1 MAARKYLS
9 YGGCYET
16 CSHRDSYARRSDPDL
31 MMYTDQWSGVR
42 KYKPMKILLASLL
55 ALAAAA
61 VVRAEQSGEKSPLVT
76 TEWLSKNLENPK
88 VRILEVSVE
97 PGVYEQ
103 GHIPGAA
110 NVKWHTD
117 LVDNPRRDIVSK
129 EQFEALASKLG
140 VTPETEL
147 VCRSRRLDFQA
158 LWSRQRETCRWRPQK
173 VGT

>member
-9 YGGCYET
+9 YGGCSET

-76 TEWLSKNLENPK
+76 TEWLFKESRKPE
-88 VRILEVSVE
+88 SA
-97 PGVYEQ
+97 
-103 GHIPGAA
+103 H
-110 NVKWHTD
+110 
-117 LVDNPRRDIVSK
+117 RRS
-129 EQFEALASKLG
+129 E
-140 VTPETEL
+140 
-147 VCRSRRLDFQA
+147 R
-158 LWSRQRETCRWRPQK
+158 
-173 VGT
+173 